1 MIHIF
6 ISSQQ
11 FFELD
16 NILIY
21 PPLIKSFSF
30 QVVLVDMAEDDKKL
44 SILTMP
50 IVKEDFYSFLLKCIQ
65 PELSHI
71 KITLV
76 EGKIYEASKN
86 KDKNI
91 VENDSSGSMTLIPV
105 NDRKG
110 KSRFNKGKFSTK
122 RKGF

>member
-16 NILIY
+16 IILIY

-50 IVKEDFYSFLLKCIQ
+50 IVKEDFYSFLSKCIQ

-76 EGKIYEASKN
+76 EGKIYEASKD

-91 VENDSSGSMTLIPV
+91 VENDSSGSTTLIPV